1 MVSGRKKARILLFQ
15 AIYAEKFVKNLDIS
29 LFKETYQDENP
40 INSVDEE
47 YFSLMRDTILAN
59 SGYLLAIIEKLS
71 PKFNLEKLPK
81 IHISILLVALAE
93 ILFWKKWDIDTK
105 ISINEAIELA
115 KKFSDESGA
124 KFIAGTLGNYIRNQN
139 DYQNLEDSKYQ
150 FFS

>member
-1 MVSGRKKARILLFQ
+1 MVSGRKKARILLVQ
-15 AIYAEKFVKNLDIS
+15 SIYAENFVKNLDIS
-29 LFKETYQDENP
+29 LFKETYQDENK
-40 INSVDEE
+40 ISSIDEE
-47 YFSLMRDTILAN
+47 YFSVLRDSILLN
-59 SGYLLAIIEKLS
+59 SQQLLSIIEKLS

-93 ILFWKKWDIDTK
+93 INFWKKWDIDTK

-124 KFIAGTLGNYIRNQN
+124 KFIAWTLGNYIRNQN
-139 DYQNLEDSKYQ
+139 EYQNLENSKYQ